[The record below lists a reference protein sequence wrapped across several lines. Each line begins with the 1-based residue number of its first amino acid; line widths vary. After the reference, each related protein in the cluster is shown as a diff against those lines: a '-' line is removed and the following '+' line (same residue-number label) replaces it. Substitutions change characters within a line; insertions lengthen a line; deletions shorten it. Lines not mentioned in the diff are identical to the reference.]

1 MKIERKYKLILVNEN
16 SEVLMDLDLH
26 GMDLDKGFA
35 QSFLIS
41 EIKDEIDRETGIE
54 TDDGLPCSQ
63 TNRVF

>member
-41 EIKDEIDRETGIE
+41 EIVEEIERETGIE
-54 TDDGLPCSQ
+54 TDDGLPCLSLIHI
-63 TNRVF
+63 

>member
-41 EIKDEIDRETGIE
+41 EIKEEIDR
-54 TDDGLPCSQ
+54 D
-63 TNRVF
+63 TNRN